1 MAKKYFRYIPDFDYV
16 SRLPKAQNIS
26 DYIRVKNLFKRTK
39 IAEEIFSDLT
49 FFTKYQIITD
59 ERPDNVAFKV
69 YGDSNLD
76 WMVLLANNIIN
87 VQQEWPL
94 EHTSYYNYLINKYGS
109 DAALQNVHHYETRE
123 IKNSVG
129 KVIVPEGLEVPSDF
143 SITYFDTGL
152 GVQQTVTTEIVTE
165 ITNQVYEDGLNDAKR
180 NIDIIKPRFVGLI
193 IEEIEKAMKYPKG
206 STQYVSKKVVKGE
219 NIRIYE

>member
-16 SRLPKAQNIS
+16 SRLSKAQNIS

-39 IAEEIFSDLT
+39 ISETIFNDLT
-49 FFTKYQIITD
+49 YFTKYQVISD

-76 WMVLLANNIIN
+76 WMIMLANNIIN

-94 EHTSYYNYLINKYGS
+94 EHQSYYNYLIGKYGS
-109 DAALQNVHHYETRE
+109 DAALQNIHHYETRE

-129 KVIVPEGLEVPSDF
+129 KVIVPKGLEVPSTF
-143 SITYFDTGL
+143 NITYFDTGL

-165 ITNQVYEDGLNDAKR
+165 ITNQVYEDRLNDAKR
-180 NIDIIKPRFVGLI
+180 NINIIKPRFIGLV
-193 IEEIEKAMKYPKG
+193 IEEMERLMKYPKG
-206 STQYVSKKVVKGE
+206 SSQYVSKKVVRGE

>member
-16 SRLPKAQNIS
+16 SRLSKAQNIS

-39 IAEEIFSDLT
+39 ISEQVFSDLT

-76 WMVLLANNIIN
+76 WLVLLANNIIN
-87 VQQEWPL
+87 VQEEWPL

-129 KVIVPEGLEVPSDF
+129 KIIVPEGLEVASDF
-143 SITYFDTGL
+143 SITFFDTGL
-152 GVQQTVTTEIVTE
+152 GVQQTVSTEIVTE
-165 ITNQVYEDGLNDAKR
+165 ITNEVYENRINDDKR
-180 NIDIIKPRFVGLI
+180 NINIIKPRFLGLI
-193 IEEIEKAMKYPKG
+193 IEEIEKVMKYPKG
-206 STQYVSKKVVKGE
+206 STQYVSKRVVKGE

>member
-16 SRLPKAQNIS
+16 SRLSKAQNIS

-39 IAEEIFSDLT
+39 ISEQIFSDLT

-76 WMVLLANNIIN
+76 WMILLANNIIN

-94 EHTSYYNYLINKYGS
+94 EHQSYYNYLIGKYGS
-109 DAALQNVHHYETRE
+109 DAALQNIHHYETRE

-129 KVIVPEGLEVPSDF
+129 KVIVPKGLEVPSTF
-143 SITYFDTGL
+143 NITYFDTGL

-180 NIDIIKPRFVGLI
+180 NISIIKPRFIGLI

-206 STQYVSKKVVKGE
+206 STQYVSKRVVKGE

>member
-16 SRLPKAQNIS
+16 SRLSKAQNIS

-39 IAEEIFSDLT
+39 ISEQIFNDLT
-49 FFTKYQIITD
+49 FFTKYKIITD

-94 EHTSYYNYLINKYGS
+94 EHQSYYNYLIGKYGS
-109 DAALQNVHHYETRE
+109 DAALQNIHHYETRE

-129 KVIVPEGLEVPSDF
+129 KVIVPKGLEVPSTF
-143 SITYFDTGL
+143 NITYFDTGL

-180 NIDIIKPRFVGLI
+180 NINIIKPRFIGLI

-206 STQYVSKKVVKGE
+206 STQYVSKRVVKGE

>member
-16 SRLPKAQNIS
+16 SRLSKAQNIS

-39 IAEEIFSDLT
+39 ISEQIFNDLT
-49 FFTKYQIITD
+49 YFTKYQVISD

-76 WMVLLANNIIN
+76 WMILLANNIIN

-94 EHTSYYNYLINKYGS
+94 EHQSYYNYLIGKYGS
-109 DAALQNVHHYETRE
+109 DAALQNIHHYETRE

-129 KVIVPEGLEVPSDF
+129 KVIVPKGLEVPSTF
-143 SITYFDTGL
+143 NITYFDTGL

-165 ITNQVYEDGLNDAKR
+165 ITNQVYEDRLNDAKR
-180 NIDIIKPRFVGLI
+180 NINIIKPRFIGLI
-193 IEEIEKAMKYPKG
+193 IEEMEKAMKYPKG

-219 NIRIYE
+219 NIRLYE